1 MELRVLIMVRLRQVM
16 VLFSRVMLLLLLN
29 DGDVM
34 IGILMQCLVVANRA
48 VVSRCHNGCVVDWS
62 DLMVR
67 NCGGVMRG
75 NVVSH
80 SGSVMCDGVVRSN
93 LVGDSGVVHWGHC
106 VVEGSLVMERS
117 LVMDW
122 GHGMVHRGDVVRSH
136 MVCERGLV
144 MSNWLVMHRCF
155 MMCSSCM
162 MDRSLVMDRC
172 HCVMHWRGCMV
183 LRSNR
188 NVVHWGLML
197 RQGLVVSVSGT
208 VVNRCFVMHCSCMV
222 NWRFMS
228 RLMNCSSM
236 VHWSCMMGNRSDD
249 WLMVLRD
256 SHSVMSGSCLMVRS
270 GSVV

>member
-34 IGILMQCLVVANRA
+34 IGILMQCLVVADRA

-80 SGSVMCDGVVRSN
+80 SGSVMCDGVMRSN
-93 LVGDSGVVHWGHC
+93 LVGDSG
-106 VVEGSLVMERS
+106 
-117 LVMDW
+117 VMDW
-122 GHGMVHRGDVVRSH
+122 GHGMVHRGDVMRSH

-155 MMCSSCM
+155 MVCSSCM

-172 HCVMHWRGCMV
+172 HSVMHWRGCMV